1 MSRMLFVN
9 IPIANAAASRKFFDH
24 LGFSFNDQ
32 FCDENTLCMA
42 VNEQSWVMMLEHD
55 RFRGFIADDIA
66 DTSKSREVLLC
77 VSADSR
83 AGVDELVDAAL
94 AAGGVDWMRPRS
106 LASCTGVRSAT
117 WTVMC
122 GRSAGWT
129 RLTCSSYAR
138 LVLPYVESSTGVR
151 PARST

>member
-42 VNEQSWVMMLEHD
+42 VNKQSWVMMLEHD

-83 AGVDELVDAAL
+83 EGVDELVDAAL
-94 AAGGVDWMRPRS
+94 AAGGVDWMPAQE
-106 LASCTGVRSAT
+106 LGF
-117 WTVMC
+117 MY
-122 GRSAGWT
+122 GRSFRDLDGHVWEV
-129 RLTCSSYAR
+129 SWMD
-138 LVLPYVESSTGVR
+138 
-151 PARST
+151 PAHLQ

>member
-94 AAGGVDWMRPRS
+94 AAGGVDWMPAQE
-106 LASCTGVRSAT
+106 LGF
-117 WTVMC
+117 MY
-122 GRSAGWT
+122 GRSFRDLDGHVWEVSWN
-129 RLTCSSYAR
+129 LQ
-138 LVLPYVESSTGVR
+138 
-151 PARST
+151 

>member
-42 VNEQSWVMMLEHD
+42 INEQSWVMMLEED

-66 DTSKSREVLLC
+66 DTSKNREVLLC

-83 AGVDELVDAAL
+83 DGVDELTDAAL
-94 AAGGVDWMRPRS
+94 AAGGVDWMPAQE
-106 LASCTGVRSAT
+106 LGF
-117 WTVMC
+117 MY
-122 GRSAGWT
+122 GRSFRDLDGHVWEVSWMDPSH
-129 RLTCSSYAR
+129 LQ
-138 LVLPYVESSTGVR
+138 
-151 PARST
+151 

>member
-55 RFRGFIADDIA
+55 RFRGFIAD
-66 DTSKSREVLLC
+66 TSKSREVLLC

-94 AAGGVDWMRPRS
+94 AAGGVDWMPAQE
-106 LASCTGVRSAT
+106 LGF
-117 WTVMC
+117 MY
-122 GRSAGWT
+122 GRSFRDLDGHVWEV
-129 RLTCSSYAR
+129 SWMD
-138 LVLPYVESSTGVR
+138 
-151 PARST
+151 PAHLQ

>member
-1 MSRMLFVN
+1 MLFVN

-66 DTSKSREVLLC
+66 DTSTSREVLLC

-83 AGVDELVDAAL
+83 EGVDELVDAAL
-94 AAGGVDWMRPRS
+94 AAGGVDWMPAQE
-106 LASCTGVRSAT
+106 LGF
-117 WTVMC
+117 MY
-122 GRSAGWT
+122 GRSFRDLDGHVWEV
-129 RLTCSSYAR
+129 SWMD
-138 LVLPYVESSTGVR
+138 
-151 PARST
+151 PAHLQ

>member
-55 RFRGFIADDIA
+55 RFRGFIADDIV
-66 DTSKSREVLLC
+66 DTSASREVLLC

-83 AGVDELVDAAL
+83 EGVDELVDAAL
-94 AAGGVDWMRPRS
+94 AAGGVDWMPAQE
-106 LASCTGVRSAT
+106 LGF
-117 WTVMC
+117 MY
-122 GRSAGWT
+122 GRSFRDLDGHVWEV
-129 RLTCSSYAR
+129 SWMD
-138 LVLPYVESSTGVR
+138 
-151 PARST
+151 PAHLQ

>member
-66 DTSKSREVLLC
+66 DTSTSREVLLC

-83 AGVDELVDAAL
+83 EGVDELVDAAL
-94 AAGGVDWMRPRS
+94 PPVAWIDAGPGAWLHVRAFVPRP
-106 LASCTGVRSAT
+106 
-117 WTVMC
+117 
-122 GRSAGWT
+122 GRSCVGGQLDGPGSPTVAT
-129 RLTCSSYAR
+129 HDRCCLT
-138 LVLPYVESSTGVR
+138 
-151 PARST
+151 

>member
-94 AAGGVDWMRPRS
+94 AAGGVDWMPAQE
-106 LASCTGVRSAT
+106 LGF
-117 WTVMC
+117 MY
-122 GRSAGWT
+122 GRSFRDLDGHVWEV
-129 RLTCSSYAR
+129 SWMD
-138 LVLPYVESSTGVR
+138 
-151 PARST
+151 PAHLQ

>member
-1 MSRMLFVN
+1 MPRMLFVN

-66 DTSKSREVLLC
+66 DTSTSREVLLC

-83 AGVDELVDAAL
+83 EGVDELVDAAL
-94 AAGGVDWMRPRS
+94 AAGGVDWMPAQE
-106 LASCTGVRSAT
+106 LGF
-117 WTVMC
+117 MY
-122 GRSAGWT
+122 GRSFRDLDGHVWEV
-129 RLTCSSYAR
+129 SWMD
-138 LVLPYVESSTGVR
+138 
-151 PARST
+151 PAHLQ

>member
-42 VNEQSWVMMLEHD
+42 INEQSWVMMLEED

-66 DTSKSREVLLC
+66 DTSKNREVLLC
-77 VSADSR
+77 VSVDSR
-83 AGVDELVDAAL
+83 EGVDELADAAL
-94 AAGGVDWMRPRS
+94 AAGAVDWMPAQE
-106 LASCTGVRSAT
+106 LGF
-117 WTVMC
+117 MY
-122 GRSAGWT
+122 GRSFRDLDGHVWEV
-129 RLTCSSYAR
+129 SWMD
-138 LVLPYVESSTGVR
+138 
-151 PARST
+151 PAHLQ

>member
-1 MSRMLFVN
+1 MLFVN

-83 AGVDELVDAAL
+83 EGVDELVDAAL
-94 AAGGVDWMRPRS
+94 AAGGVDWMPAQE
-106 LASCTGVRSAT
+106 LGF
-117 WTVMC
+117 MY
-122 GRSAGWT
+122 GRSFRDLDGHVWEV
-129 RLTCSSYAR
+129 SWMD
-138 LVLPYVESSTGVR
+138 
-151 PARST
+151 PAHL

>member
-94 AAGGVDWMRPRS
+94 AAGGVDWMPAQE
-106 LASCTGVRSAT
+106 LGFTY
-117 WTVMC
+117 
-122 GRSAGWT
+122 GRSFRDLDGHVWEV
-129 RLTCSSYAR
+129 SWMD
-138 LVLPYVESSTGVR
+138 
-151 PARST
+151 PAHLQ

>member
-55 RFRGFIADDIA
+55 QFRGFIADDIA
-66 DTSKSREVLLC
+66 DTSTSREVLLC

-83 AGVDELVDAAL
+83 EGVDELVDAAL
-94 AAGGVDWMRPRS
+94 AAGGVDWMPAQE
-106 LASCTGVRSAT
+106 LGF
-117 WTVMC
+117 MY
-122 GRSAGWT
+122 GRSFRDLDGHVWEV
-129 RLTCSSYAR
+129 SWMD
-138 LVLPYVESSTGVR
+138 
-151 PARST
+151 PAHLQ

>member
-42 VNEQSWVMMLEHD
+42 VNDQSWVMMLEEE

-66 DTSKSREVLLC
+66 DTSKNREVLLC

-83 AGVDELVDAAL
+83 EAVDELTDAAL
-94 AAGGVDWMRPRS
+94 AAGGVDWMPAQE
-106 LASCTGVRSAT
+106 LGF
-117 WTVMC
+117 MY
-122 GRSAGWT
+122 GRSFRDLDGHVWEV
-129 RLTCSSYAR
+129 SWMD
-138 LVLPYVESSTGVR
+138 
-151 PARST
+151 PAHLQ